1 MAYRLRHAFTIN
13 NQQTGDNTM
22 DKETKDKLIK
32 LRALLETKVQIADSE
47 KNDYSVVRIVGYG
60 LDNIFK
66 ILNIET
72 PLDDRFG
79 NLNSKLKNQLIL
91 K

>member
-1 MAYRLRHAFTIN
+1 
-13 NQQTGDNTM
+13 M

-47 KNDYSVVRIVGYG
+47 KNDYSVIRIVGFG

-79 NLNSKLKNQLIL
+79 NLNSKLKNDYLKDCQKDIGFFPKEFDNDFLI
-91 K
+91 